1 MSVVATEDG
10 VGERRR
16 LSTTDNGILEIVIE
30 INNLTKY
37 YGPVVAVEGLSLQI
51 ARGGVF
57 GLLGPNGSGKTT
69 TIGMVLGLVKPTR
82 GSMRLFGQDVSGTT
96 HRSALR
102 RIGAMVE
109 SPAFYPYLSGRD
121 NLRYFQGIGKADGP
135 QEVEQLLDLVDLSH
149 RADSKYH
156 TYSMGMKQRLGIAYA
171 MLGDPELVFLDEPT
185 NGLDPSGVAEVR
197 DLIRRLGANG
207 RTVVLSSHL
216 LFEVEQVCDSV
227 AILSRGR
234 LITQG
239 KVRDLLTQQDGVRL
253 KATDQEEA
261 QRILGTL
268 KWVSG
273 VRIENGYLVP
283 EVPPERSGDLTKA
296 LSEQGVYVTE
306 MSPVQIS
313 LESFFLEVTDEH
325 VTSTPTEAVRS

>member
-1 MSVVATEDG
+1 VSVVATEYG
-10 VGERRR
+10 VGERR
-16 LSTTDNGILEIVIE
+16 LSTTNNGILEIVIE

-37 YGPVVAVEGLSLQI
+37 YGTVVAVEGLSLQI

-121 NLRYFQGIGKADGP
+121 NLRYFQGIGKGDGP
-135 QEVEQLLDLVDLSH
+135 QEVDQLLDLVDLSH

-197 DLIRRLGANG
+197 DLIRRLAANG

-216 LFEVEQVCDSV
+216 MFEVEQVCDSV

-239 KVRDLLTQQDGVRL
+239 KVRDLLTQPEGVRL

-268 KWVSG
+268 KWVLG

-313 LESFFLEVTDEH
+313 LERFFLEVTDEQ
-325 VTSTPTEAVRS
+325 VTSTPTEGVRS